1 MPRAGSSADSD
12 SDEED
17 ETGASGHRPAHEYI
31 EEMFAEM
38 DKPLLANNKMQPKG
52 QWAMLRYMGQ
62 RKALEESKQAAMN
75 DRKSGEPMAKLA
87 ALPRA
92 R

>member
-1 MPRAGSSADSD
+1 
-12 SDEED
+12 
-17 ETGASGHRPAHEYI
+17 
-31 EEMFAEM
+31 MFAEM

-87 ALPRA
+87 ALCLEHGTADSNFAMRYSQSSFIPGHMG
-92 R
+92 